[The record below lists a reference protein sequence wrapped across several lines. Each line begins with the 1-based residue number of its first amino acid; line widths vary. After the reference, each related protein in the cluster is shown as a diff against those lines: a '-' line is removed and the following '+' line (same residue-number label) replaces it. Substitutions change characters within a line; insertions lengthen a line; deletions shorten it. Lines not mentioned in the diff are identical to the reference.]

1 MFNAHKNELH
11 ERQIGDRRLP
21 HAKERSVDGPSR
33 RLPRGV
39 LTLSS
44 CMAASQTVVIFI
56 TGRRSPMNGHAPTC
70 CLFTTNLKSCKALRL
85 PAKPLSCT
93 LVRRAARHPGLM
105 WVMDLDYRLLDLWPP
120 TALKL
125 VAMPVLD
132 HFPR

>member
-1 MFNAHKNELH
+1 MALETSAPWLH
-11 ERQIGDRRLP
+11 VGQP
-21 HAKERSVDGPSR
+21 
-33 RLPRGV
+33 V

-105 WVMDLDYRLLDLWPP
+105 WVMDLDYRPLDLWPP

-125 VAMPVLD
+125 VAIPVLD
-132 HFPR
+132 RFPR